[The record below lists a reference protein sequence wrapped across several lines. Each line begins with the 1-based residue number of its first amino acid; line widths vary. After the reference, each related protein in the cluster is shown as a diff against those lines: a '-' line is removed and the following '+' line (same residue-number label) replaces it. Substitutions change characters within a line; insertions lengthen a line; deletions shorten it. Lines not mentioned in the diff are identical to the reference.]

1 MQAVTSYFMV
11 VVAATQSRAHSPS
24 QEKTM
29 QNSAESVSL
38 PSTAQA
44 SPAHRTDYAIL
55 GAISFSHLLNDMI
68 QSLILAIYP
77 ILKSGFHLSF
87 EQVGLIT
94 LTYQV
99 TASLLQPLVGM
110 VTDRKPMPYSLPVGM
125 GFTLCG
131 LLLLAT
137 APNFAVLLVAAAL
150 VGTGSSV
157 FHPESSRVA
166 RLASGG
172 QHGLAQS
179 LFQVGGNTGASL
191 GPLLAAWIIVP
202 HGRGSVAWFSLAA
215 LLAMVVLLQ
224 VGRWYRL
231 HHVARNAVVR
241 HVAGEAL
248 SRNKVIMSL
257 LILGLLIFS
266 KYFYLAS
273 ISSYFTFYLIH
284 TFGVSVQNAQMH
296 LFVFLFAVAAGS
308 LIGGPIGDR
317 VGRKW
322 VIWVSILGVAPFT
335 LALPHADLWWT
346 GVLTVVIGLILSSA
360 FSAILVYAQELIPGR
375 VGMISGL
382 FFGFAFG
389 MGGIGAAVLGRVA
402 DAHGIDYVY
411 SLCAYLPLI
420 GVLAVFLPNLE
431 RMKLAAK

>member
-1 MQAVTSYFMV
+1 M
-11 VVAATQSRAHSPS
+11 SPFS
-24 QEKTM
+24 FRQTM
-29 QNSAESVSL
+29 PNSADPVSL
-38 PSTAQA
+38 PSAPA
-44 SPAHRTDYAIL
+44 SAVQRTDYAIL

-87 EQVGLIT
+87 GQVGLIT

-110 VTDRKPMPYSLPVGM
+110 VTDRKPKPYSLPVGM

-131 LLLLAT
+131 LLLLAV
-137 APNFAVLLVAAAL
+137 APSFPVLLLAAAL

-179 LFQVGGNTGASL
+179 LFQVGGNTGSSL

-231 HHVARNAVVR
+231 HHVSRAKTVR

-248 SRNKVIMSL
+248 GRGKVVTCLS
-257 LILGLLIFS
+257 ILGLLIFS

-308 LIGGPIGDR
+308 LIGGPVGDR
-317 VGRKW
+317 IGRKW

-335 LALPHADLWWT
+335 LALPHANLFWT
-346 GVLTVVIGLILSSA
+346 GVLSVVIGLILSSA

-375 VGMISGL
+375 VGMVSGL

-389 MGGIGAAVLGRVA
+389 MGGIGAAVLGHVA
-402 DAHGIDYVY
+402 DVHGIDYVY
-411 SLCAYLPLI
+411 SLCAYLPLL
-420 GVLAVFLPNLE
+420 GVLALFLPDLE
-431 RMKLAAK
+431 RSMRLKAAAK

>member
-1 MQAVTSYFMV
+1 MQTRVDDMPP
-11 VVAATQSRAHSPS
+11 VAA
-24 QEKTM
+24 
-29 QNSAESVSL
+29 
-38 PSTAQA
+38 STARA
-44 SPAHRTDYAIL
+44 EHATEFRII

-77 ILKSGFHLSF
+77 ILKSGFNLSF
-87 EQVGLIT
+87 AQVGLIT
-94 LTYQV
+94 LTYQL
-99 TASLLQPLVGM
+99 TASLLQPAVGM
-110 VTDRKPMPYSLPVGM
+110 ITDKKPMPYSLPVGM

-166 RLASGG
+166 RMASGG
-172 QHGLAQS
+172 RHGLAQS
-179 LFQVGGNTGASL
+179 LFQVGGNAGASL

-215 LLAMVVLLQ
+215 LLAMVVLMQ
-224 VGRWYRL
+224 VSRWYRD
-231 HHVARNAVVR
+231 HHAVRGKPKPR
-241 HVAGEAL
+241 HASAVTL
-248 SRNKVIMSL
+248 SRNQIAASL
-257 LILGLLIFS
+257 TILGVLIFS

-273 ISSYFTFYLIH
+273 ISSYYTFYLIH
-284 TFGVSVQNAQMH
+284 KFGVSVPNAQTH

-308 LIGGPIGDR
+308 LIGGPVGDR
-317 VGRKW
+317 IGRKW
-322 VIWVSILGVAPFT
+322 VIWASILGVAPFT
-335 LALPHADLWWT
+335 LLLPHVGLMWT
-346 GVLTVVIGLILSSA
+346 GVLTVIIGLILSSA

-389 MGGIGAAVLGRVA
+389 MGGIGAAVLGHIA
-402 DAHGIDYVY
+402 DARGIEYVY
-411 SLCAYLPLI
+411 GLCAYLPLI
-420 GVLAVFLPNLE
+420 GIITAFLPNLE
-431 RMKLAAK
+431 RHHA